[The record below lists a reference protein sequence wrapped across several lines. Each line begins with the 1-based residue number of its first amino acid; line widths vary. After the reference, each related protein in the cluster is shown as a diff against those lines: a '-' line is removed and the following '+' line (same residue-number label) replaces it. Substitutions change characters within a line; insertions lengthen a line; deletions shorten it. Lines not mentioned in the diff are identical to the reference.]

1 MGISKG
7 CPSVYG
13 DAILDGVIW
22 DWATCPDG
30 TAAWEHDVGFGQTC
44 VNNL

>member
-1 MGISKG
+1 
-7 CPSVYG
+7 
-13 DAILDGVIW
+13 LDGVIW

-30 TAAWEHDVGFGQTC
+30 TAAYYHGQTC